1 MLLLKKKK
9 YAAVTVEKKANGK
22 MVNTTEL
29 KGLDIVRRDWCQL
42 AANTGKVRI
51 FWEGHK
57 IWKNL
62 LLKIWRYSVTSN
74 FKWKIFSNFV
84 TFSEYPNLKDNEFYI
99 LGHILSSMK
108 HERVKINPFF
118 LNLVEFGC

>member
-42 AANTGKVRI
+42 AANTGK
-51 FWEGHK
+51 
-57 IWKNL
+57 
-62 LLKIWRYSVTSN
+62 
-74 FKWKIFSNFV
+74 
-84 TFSEYPNLKDNEFYI
+84 DNEFYI